1 VNDSS
6 VAPAGSRREGRER
19 VLGLLYEAESKSM
32 ALDELVEGLPLPL
45 TGYAAR
51 LVEGIGPDP
60 ARLDHLIEAVSHRWR
75 VARMPAVDRAV
86 LRMATHE
93 LAERQDVPAGAVI
106 SEAVDL
112 AAEYST
118 EASSRF
124 VNGVLARL
132 ATELRPKEATGIEVP
147 ELADPGD
154 AVRAVAVPELS
165 TE

>member
-1 VNDSS
+1 MSDSR
-6 VAPAGSRREGRER
+6 VAVAGSRREGRER
-19 VLGLLYEAESKSM
+19 VLGLLYEAESKSLP
-32 ALDELVEGLPLPL
+32 LDELVAGLPLPL
-45 TGYAAR
+45 TGYAAL
-51 LVEGIGPDP
+51 LVDGIGEDP
-60 ARLDHLIEAVSHRWR
+60 TRFDHLIEEVSHRWR

-93 LAERQDVPAGAVI
+93 LSERHDVPAGAVI

-132 ATELRPKEATGIEVP
+132 ATELRPNEAPDIEVP

-154 AVRAVAVPELS
+154 AVRAVPVAEFP